1 MKVDKLYEVTYSL
14 IIGIGLTLLSIII
27 FIGRKWLYIN
37 VVNVFLIALFFLSI
51 KDIISSFRGNKN
63 KKNITFIRSIFNL
76 LLCLIFSVFKN
87 IPLSILPII
96 FGIYLL
102 LNTVIK
108 IINLTLL
115 IENKLQGKLTE
126 IVLIIIYLVLGI
138 LCILAPLKYLE
149 IILIIIGIYLLLLG
163 LTFIYDF
170 IVGVIPF
177 KLKNKI
183 KRRTRI
189 SLPVVI
195 EAIIPYVVL
204 NEINYLIDKEN
215 IDKEFVYE
223 EKKEEV
229 EPDIEVLVHI
239 SNRGYNRLGH
249 CDIVYKNKVISY
261 GSYDR
266 KTLKHHDLIAD
277 GVVFVA
283 DRSKYIPFCIKH
295 SKKTLFAFGL
305 KLTENQKINV
315 EKEIDMLF
323 KDLVTWK
330 SPYQEALKENKKIKK
345 KDYDDYAS
353 CLYMATEANMY
364 KFIRGKYKKYFVAGN
379 NCVKLAD
386 EIIGKSGIDALKMYG
401 IITPGTYYEYLNR
414 EFRKKN
420 SMVISRKI
428 YNKKSIKKKHKN
440 RVI

>member
-1 MKVDKLYEVTYSL
+1 MIILLEIQNLIKV
-14 IIGIGLTLLSIII
+14 
-27 FIGRKWLYIN
+27 
-37 VVNVFLIALFFLSI
+37 
-51 KDIISSFRGNKN
+51 
-63 KKNITFIRSIFNL
+63 L
-76 LLCLIFSVFKN
+76 LLQILQKQIRLI
-87 IPLSILPII
+87 
-96 FGIYLL
+96 
-102 LNTVIK
+102 
-108 IINLTLL
+108 
-115 IENKLQGKLTE
+115 
-126 IVLIIIYLVLGI
+126 LIIIYLVVGI
-138 LCILAPLKYLE
+138 LSIIAPLKYLE
-149 IILIIIGIYLLLLG
+149 GILIVIGIYLLLLG

-170 IVGVIPF
+170 ISELIPF
-177 KLKNKI
+177 KFKNKI

-189 SLPVVI
+189 SLPVLV

-215 IDKEFVYE
+215 IDSEFIYE
-223 EKKEEV
+223 EKKEDI

-249 CDIVYKNKVISY
+249 CDIVYNNKVISY

-266 KTLKHHDLIAD
+266 KTLRHHDLIAD

-305 KLTENQKINV
+305 KLSDKQKINV
-315 EKEIDMLF
+315 EKEIDILF
-323 KDLVTWK
+323 KDLVKWE
-330 SPYQEALKENKKIKK
+330 SPYQEAFKINKKVRK

-353 CLYMATEANMY
+353 CLYMATEADMY
-364 KFIRGKYKKYFVAGN
+364 KFTKGKYKKYFVAGN

>member
-1 MKVDKLYEVTYSL
+1 MKVDKLFEATYSL
-14 IIGIGLTLLSIII
+14 IIGIGLTILSFILII
-27 FIGRKWLYIN
+27 GKQWLYIN
-37 VVNVFLIALFFLSI
+37 VVNVFLIALIFLSI
-51 KDIISSFRGNKN
+51 KDIISFFRNNKN
-63 KKNITFIRSIFNL
+63 KKNINFIRSIVNL
-76 LLCLIFSVFKN
+76 LLCLIFSIFKN

-102 LNTVIK
+102 LNTGVK
-108 IINLTLL
+108 IINLAIL
-115 IENKLQGKLTE
+115 IENKSPGKLSETL
-126 IVLIIIYLVLGI
+126 LIILYLVVGI
-138 LCILAPLKYLE
+138 LCIIAPLKYLE
-149 IILIIIGIYLLLLG
+149 GILIIIGSYLLLLG

-170 IVGVIPF
+170 ISELIPF
-177 KLKNKI
+177 KVKNKI

-189 SLPVVI
+189 SLPVLV

-204 NEINYLIDKEN
+204 NEINYLIDKDN
-215 IDKEFVYE
+215 MDSEFIYE
-223 EKKEEV
+223 EKKEDI

-249 CDIVYKNKVISY
+249 CDIVYNNKVISY

-266 KTLKHHDLIAD
+266 KTLRHHDLIAD

-283 DRSKYIPFCIKH
+283 DRDKYIPFCIKH

-305 KLTENQKINV
+305 KLSDKQKANV
-315 EKEIDMLF
+315 EKEIDLLF
-323 KDLVTWK
+323 KDLVKWE
-330 SPYQEALKENKKIKK
+330 SPYQEALDESKRVKK

-353 CLYMATEANMY
+353 CLYMATQADMY
-364 KFIRGKYKKYFVAGN
+364 KFTKGKYKKYFVAGN

-401 IITPGTYYEYLNR
+401 IITPGAYYEYLNR

-428 YNKKSIKKKHKN
+428 YNSESIKKRKN
-440 RVI
+440 RTK